1 MVKLVG
7 KKNRKEL
14 MTLQVSETNKIEEI
28 KENACFDDNTMSVS
42 DLNFL
47 KFYGPRIL

>member
-14 MTLQVSETNKIEEI
+14 MTVQESEEI
-28 KENACFDDNTMSVS
+28 KENVGFDDKTMSVS
-42 DLNFL
+42 DLNLL

>member
-7 KKNRKEL
+7 KKNRKE
-14 MTLQVSETNKIEEI
+14 MMSMQESETNKIEEI
-28 KENACFDDNTMSVS
+28 KENAGFDDKTMSVS
-42 DLNFL
+42 DLNLL

>member
-7 KKNRKEL
+7 KKNRKEM
-14 MTLQVSETNKIEEI
+14 MTIQESEANEEI
-28 KENACFDDNTMSVS
+28 KEIIGFDDKTMSVS
-42 DLNFL
+42 DLNLL

>member
-7 KKNRKEL
+7 KKNRKEM
-14 MTLQVSETNKIEEI
+14 MTIQVSETNKIVEI
-28 KENACFDDNTMSVS
+28 KENAGFDDKTMSVS
-42 DLNFL
+42 DLNLL